1 MTADVE
7 AFVLTRHA
15 RDTAEGV
22 EVTLWLASSEGPLQV
37 CFPAQRAVCFIPQQ
51 QVELAQ
57 SLVPAR
63 TRVSFE
69 PKALKDA
76 AFAPVCACYFTVQ
89 RDLRAAARVWK
100 DSGVLVYEADVR
112 AADRFLMERFV
123 RGGAVVSAQF
133 APQGRLRRAVNA
145 RLAPADAALSDVT
158 SALRVVSLDIE
169 TAIDRVELFSIGVY
183 AEAGGRIERRVFMAR
198 AGENDA
204 LTQFCG
210 DQVAAYR
217 AFVAWLDTFDP
228 DVIIGWNVVNFD
240 LNFLSRWCEIHNL
253 VLGLGRDASPAL
265 WLGRADDTDR
275 RQIQLHGRV
284 VLDGID
290 WLKQA
295 GYSFERYGLES
306 VAQNL
311 LGEGKLLTSNDR
323 GEEIE
328 RLFHADPLQ
337 LAEYNNRD
345 CELVWKIFAQ
355 TALID
360 FAVAR
365 SQLTGLALGRI
376 GGSVAAFDFRYLPLL
391 HRAGFVAPDQQHG
404 DLSVVSPGGYVMESQ
419 PGLYDSVVV
428 LDFKSLYP
436 SIIRSF
442 LIDPLALV
450 LGSQEG
456 VETVEGFEG
465 ARFARDAALLP
476 DLIAELWQARDA
488 AKRDNNRALDL
499 AVKILMNS
507 FYGVL
512 GSPGCR
518 FFDPRLASSITR
530 RGHQIIQQSRS
541 FIEARGYPVIY
552 GDTDSL
558 FVWLK
563 HRYPVDTGCEIAQLL
578 ANDINHYWRER
589 LQSEFGL
596 ESALEIKFET
606 HYRKFFMPTIRGSE
620 EGSKKRYAGM
630 VETRDVRGML
640 QQELI
645 FKGLESARSDW
656 TPLAKR
662 FQRELYR
669 RVFCDEPFDDYIR
682 QIVADVHAG
691 ACDGELTYRKRLRA
705 PLESYQRNVPPH
717 VQAAR
722 RLQAAGIGV
731 RRGEVIEYIVCRQG
745 ALPQQLL
752 TAKPDYA
759 HYVEKQLRPIADS
772 ILQFVD
778 ASFAR
783 LTERQINLF

>member
-1 MTADVE
+1 MTGDIE

-15 RDTAEGV
+15 RDTADGV
-22 EVTLWLASSEGPLQV
+22 EVSLWLASREGPLHL
-37 CFPAQRAVCFIPQQ
+37 CYPAQRAVCFIPQD
-51 QVELAQ
+51 QVEQARL
-57 SLVPAR
+57 LLPAR
-63 TRVSFE
+63 TRASFE
-69 PKALKDA
+69 PRPLRDA
-76 AFAPVCACYFTVQ
+76 ACAPVCACYFAAQ
-89 RDLRAAARVWK
+89 RDLRSAARVWK
-100 DSGVLVYEADVR
+100 DNGVLVYEADVR

-123 RGGAVVSAQF
+123 RGGAVVSAPF
-133 APQGRLRRAVNA
+133 VRQGRVLRADNA
-145 RLAPADAALSDVT
+145 RLSPAEVVP
-158 SALRVVSLDIE
+158 ALRVVSLDIE
-169 TAIDRVELFSIGVY
+169 TAIDRLELFSIGVH
-183 AEAGGRIERRVFMAR
+183 AETDGRIERRVFMAR
-198 AGENDA
+198 DGADDA

-210 DQVAAYR
+210 DDVAAYR
-217 AFVAWLDTFDP
+217 AFVAWLDAFDP

-240 LNFLSRWCEIHNL
+240 LNFLSRWCESKNL
-253 VLGLGRDASPAL
+253 VLGLGRDGSPAH

-295 GYSFERYGLES
+295 GYSFERYGLEA
-306 VAQNL
+306 VAQSL
-311 LGEGKLLTSNDR
+311 LGEGKLLTGSDR

-328 RLFHADPLQ
+328 RLFRHEPLR
-337 LAEYNNRD
+337 LATYNSRD
-345 CELVWKIFAQ
+345 CELVWKIFAK

-404 DLSVVSPGGYVMESQ
+404 DFSIVSPGGYVMESQ

-450 LGSQEG
+450 LGTRQDVDS
-456 VETVEGFEG
+456 VEGFDG

-476 DLIAELWQARDA
+476 GLIAELWQARDA
-488 AKRDNNRALDL
+488 ARRDNNRALDL

-530 RGHQIIQQSRS
+530 RGHQIIQHSRD

-563 HRYPVDTGCEIAQLL
+563 HRYPHETGCEIAQLL
-578 ANDINHYWRER
+578 ASDINAYWRER
-589 LQSEFGL
+589 LQREFGL
-596 ESALEIKFET
+596 ESALEIKFEV
-606 HYRKFFMPTIRGSE
+606 HYRRFFMPTIRGSD
-620 EGSKKRYAGM
+620 EGSKKRYAGL
-630 VETRDVRGML
+630 VEQRDGQGGLR
-640 QQELI
+640 QELV

-662 FQRELYR
+662 FQHELYR
-669 RVFCDEPFDDYIR
+669 RVFRDEPFEDYVR
-682 QIVADVHAG
+682 QVVAEVHAG
-691 ACDGELTYRKRLRA
+691 ACDSELVYRKRLRA
-705 PLESYQRNVPPH
+705 PLDSYQRNVPPH

-722 RLQAAGIGV
+722 KLQAAGIPV
-731 RRGEVIEYIVCRQG
+731 RRGEFIEYTICRQG

-752 TAKPDYA
+752 TTTPDYA
-759 HYVEKQLRPIADS
+759 HYIEKQLRPIADS

-778 ASFAR
+778 ASFTR
-783 LTERQINLF
+783 LIERQISLF